1 VKGYLLIPSII
12 ILSCLASAQGTALP
26 PGRAIPPG
34 YAEADRQARELEK
47 GDSPQ
52 VNPVQRPNFL
62 QMQRNAKE
70 LADLARSVP
79 PDIDVIAKGLLPKD
93 LVNRLK
99 KIEKLAKELRS
110 QVSR

>member
-1 VKGYLLIPSII
+1 MRYS
-12 ILSCLASAQGTALP
+12 SFRAACLQPYSF
-26 PGRAIPPG
+26 
-34 YAEADRQARELEK
+34 
-47 GDSPQ
+47 
-52 VNPVQRPNFL
+52 V

-79 PDIDVIAKGLLPKD
+79 PDIDGIAKGLLAKD